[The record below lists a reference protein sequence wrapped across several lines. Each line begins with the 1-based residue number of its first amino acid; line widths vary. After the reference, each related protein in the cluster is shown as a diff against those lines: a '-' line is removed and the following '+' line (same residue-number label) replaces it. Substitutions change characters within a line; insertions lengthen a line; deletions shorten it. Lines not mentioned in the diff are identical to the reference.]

1 MGVLVGKLG
10 YQRCVYQREV
20 EGRLLLDE
28 DMFLGGPTSFDG
40 QEKICIRRLSEKE
53 GGLWVATYIFG
64 LPKSLG
70 ERNDVYKELNEDGWA
85 VGQVVGKD
93 CRGVRELMRCIAY
106 GEAFTELC
114 VKPAAFEAGVDAFLA
129 GVKSESDKR
138 LLGLEKL
145 VAELDDPPG
154 ARGMSTAAVK
164 RLETKLLDEMRF
176 SKMPSVGV
184 EL

>member
-20 EGRLLLDE
+20 EGRMLIDE
-28 DMFLGGPTSFDG
+28 DLLLGGPTRFDG
-40 QEKICIRRLSEKE
+40 QEKICIKRLSDKG

-64 LPKSLG
+64 LPTALG
-70 ERNDVYKELNEDGWA
+70 GRNDVYNGMIEDGWS

-93 CRGVRELMRCIAY
+93 CRSVKELMRCIAY

-114 VKPAAFEAGVDAFLA
+114 VKPEAFAEGVAAFLVSA
-129 GVKSESDKR
+129 KCESDKR
-138 LLGLEKL
+138 LLELEKL
-145 VAELDDPPG
+145 VAEIEEAPG
-154 ARGMSTAAVK
+154 ALGMSTAAVRK
-164 RLETKLLDEMRF
+164 LEIKLLDAMRF